1 MNLEARLRE
10 LAINL
15 PSVPTPVANYL
26 PAVVSGNLLFLSG
39 QLPRDGDKLLY
50 KGLCGKEIS
59 ETEGYEAA
67 RLCALNALA
76 VIRASRVEDRVK
88 RAVKITVFVA
98 SAPGFNAQS
107 KVADG
112 ASDVMVKFFGD
123 MGKHAR
129 SAVGVSSLPLDA
141 SVEAEF
147 VFELD

>member
-15 PSVPTPVANYL
+15 PRVPVPVANYL
-26 PAVVSGNLLFLSG
+26 PAVASGNLLFLSG

-50 KGLCGKEIS
+50 KGLCGKEVS

-76 VIRASRVEDRVK
+76 VLRGGRIGDRVN
-88 RAVKITVFVA
+88 RVVKVTVFVA
-98 SAPGFNAQS
+98 SAPGFSAQS

-123 MGKHAR
+123 TGKHAR
-129 SAVGVSSLPLDA
+129 SAVGVSSLPLNA
-141 SVEAEF
+141 SVEADF